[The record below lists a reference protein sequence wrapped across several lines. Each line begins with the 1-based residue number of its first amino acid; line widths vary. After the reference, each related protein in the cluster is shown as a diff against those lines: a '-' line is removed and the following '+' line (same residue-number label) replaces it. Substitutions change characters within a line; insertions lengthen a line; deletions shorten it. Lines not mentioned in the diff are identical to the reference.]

1 MSIVPRRAATGARG
15 ALAPIARA
23 LHRSG
28 VSANAVTLAGLVIT
42 LVGALLVA
50 LGQPAAAFVVLL
62 AGALADT
69 LDGQIALLAGG
80 GTKLGAFLDSTFDR
94 LSDAALSVAA
104 LIAGAF
110 HGEPLLFFS
119 AILALVAGSLVPYV
133 RAKAESLGITA
144 SVGLAP
150 REARLV
156 LMVLGIAAW
165 AATGSLSLFAA
176 AVAVVALLSTI
187 TAAQRIA
194 HVAHALR
201 NT

>member
-1 MSIVPRRAATGARG
+1 MSIVPRGAAAGARG

-23 LHRSG
+23 LHTRG
-28 VSANAVTLAGLVIT
+28 VNANAVTVAGLLIT
-42 LVGALLVA
+42 LGGALLVA
-50 LGQPAAAFVVLL
+50 LGQPAAALVVLL
-62 AGALADT
+62 VGTLADT
-69 LDGQIALLAGG
+69 LDGQIARLGGG
-80 GTKLGAFLDSTFDR
+80 GTRLGAFLDSTFDR

-104 LIAGAF
+104 LLAAVT
-110 HGEPLLFFS
+110 HGDSLLFFS

-133 RAKAESLGITA
+133 RAKAESLGLAA

-194 HVAHALR
+194 HVVRALR

>member
-69 LDGQIALLAGG
+69 LDGQIARLAGG